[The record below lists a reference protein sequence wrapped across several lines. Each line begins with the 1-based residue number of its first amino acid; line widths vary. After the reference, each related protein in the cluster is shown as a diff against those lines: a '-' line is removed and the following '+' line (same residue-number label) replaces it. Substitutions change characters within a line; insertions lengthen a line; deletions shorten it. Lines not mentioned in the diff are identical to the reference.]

1 MAAKRT
7 GLKKPS
13 APVASE
19 LRATLATNLRTAR
32 LASGLTL
39 LRLSELANVSK
50 DYIRRIEARDA
61 NVSIDILAAI
71 AVHVGKTPLELAFPF
86 VAEVQG
92 ADVPASPLRVSVS
105 YPGAAGPV
113 SVISVSYVALPLACG
128 SHVLL

>member
-7 GLKKPS
+7 GQPKPS

-71 AVHVGKTPLELAFPF
+71 AVHVGKTPLELLVHHTRQKKGRRQEQRFFSCCA
-86 VAEVQG
+86 Q
-92 ADVPASPLRVSVS
+92 S
-105 YPGAAGPV
+105 
-113 SVISVSYVALPLACG
+113 
-128 SHVLL
+128 VLL